1 MLISFNWLGRH
12 IDLGG
17 LTPAQVAGD
26 LTLSTAEVEGVEEF
40 LPHASAIV
48 VGKVLSREPHPKADR
63 LSLCRVDVGAAEPV
77 PIVCGAANVAA
88 GQTVPVAL
96 PGTTLPGI
104 GRLEKAKI
112 RGEVSLGMICSEQE
126 VGLADESAGI
136 WVLPATLAPGQTL
149 AKALGLGDAVIDIDN
164 KSLTHRPDLWGH
176 RGIAR
181 ELSAIYRR
189 PLRPLDTR
197 WPTLGSGA
205 AVPVSIEHPSC
216 LRYLALPIDGVEV
229 LDSPLWL
236 RALLR
241 AVGQRSRGQLVDLS
255 NFVMLDLGQPNHVFD
270 RSLLGPDGIVVRKA
284 RASEPFTTLA
294 AEQLEL
300 SDEDLLITSRGVGVA
315 LAGVIGGAN
324 SEVRSDT
331 QSLLLE
337 VATFDA
343 TTIRRA
349 SVRHALRTDSS
360 ARFEKSLD
368 PELPPLAAAHFVR
381 LLLELQP
388 QVKLPAPAS
397 DVRTR
402 EPREVSIVLRPQRVR
417 DALGAPLSDEQIVD
431 ILVRLGFGVSPSGAS
446 ASAASTSAVLPA
458 PGGELVVKVPSDR
471 ATKDIG
477 IERDLVEEVGR
488 LFGYGNIA
496 ERPLV
501 APIEPPPHD
510 ERRWLVRRI
519 ADRLAGAARFTE
531 TIGYSFHSDDLLALF
546 GLAELQHASVRNPV
560 VAQQSRIR
568 RTLVPSLL
576 ANIEQNRRYRD
587 EVRLFEIGKGYLA
600 ERRNPGHEPEERHI
614 VGLVLAAPH
623 RRDASYADNSLAKLQ
638 AVVADVLGVLERE
651 SIAWGPGEVPPY
663 GQPGRAL
670 AATFA
675 SGVVTATIVSP
686 RPELLAA
693 LGLKGGLQSD
703 VAVAEISIDAL
714 LAAPRQTRRYVPL
727 PRFPG
732 IKVDVAIAVATKVRS
747 ADVVA
752 VIQDAGGAVCRA
764 VDLFD
769 VYTGGAVGDGK
780 KSLAYH
786 VLLQADDRTLGDT
799 EEQKFLKRLA
809 SKLEAIDAVLRD
821 G

>member
-12 IDLGG
+12 IDLSG

-48 VGKVLSREPHPKADR
+48 VGKVLSRDPHPKADR
-63 LSLCRVDVGAAEPV
+63 LSLCRVDVGGAEPV

-96 PGTTLPGI
+96 PGTTVPGI

-136 WVLPATLAPGQTL
+136 WVLPDDLAAGQSL
-149 AKALGLGDAVIDIDN
+149 AKALGLGDWVIDIDN

-189 PLRPLDTR
+189 PLLPLDTS
-197 WPTLGSGA
+197 WPQLGSGA

-216 LRYLALPIDGVEV
+216 LRYLALPIEGVLGLE
-229 LDSPLWL
+229 SPLWL

-294 AEQLEL
+294 GLELKL
-300 SDEDLLITSRGVGVA
+300 SDEDLLIASNGEGVA

-324 SEVRSDT
+324 SEVRSGT
-331 QSLLLE
+331 TSLLLE

-343 TTIRRA
+343 TTVRRA

-368 PELPPLAAAHFVR
+368 PELPPLAAAHFAR

-388 QVKLPAPAS
+388 QVTLPASPT

-402 EPREVSIVLRPQRVR
+402 QPRVVSIVLRPQRVR

-431 ILVRLGFGVSPSGAS
+431 ILVRLGFGVTSGGQS
-446 ASAASTSAVLPA
+446 
-458 PGGELVVKVPSDR
+458 GELLVQVPSDR
-471 ATKDIG
+471 ATKDVG

-488 LFGYGNIA
+488 LYGYGNIA

-531 TIGYSFHSDDLLALF
+531 TIGYSFHSDELLEMF

-587 EVRLFEIGKGYLA
+587 EVRLFEIGKGYLG
-600 ERRNPGHEPEERHI
+600 ERRNAKHEPEERHL
-614 VGLVLAAPH
+614 VGLVLAAPY
-623 RRDASYADNSLAKLQ
+623 RRDASYSDNSLAKLQ

-651 SIAWGPGEVPPY
+651 DVSWGPVEVPPY

-670 AATFA
+670 AASFA
-675 SGVVTATIVSP
+675 SGPVVATIVSP
-686 RPELLAA
+686 RPELLAT

-714 LAAPRQTRRYVPL
+714 MAAARQTRRYVPL

-732 IKVDVAIAVATKVRS
+732 IKVDVAIAVPTRVRS

-752 VIQDAGGAVCRA
+752 VIQDAAGSVCRA

-769 VYTGGAVGDGK
+769 VYTGGAVGEGK

-799 EEQKFLKRLA
+799 EEQKFLKRLGG
-809 SKLEAIDAVLRD
+809 KLAAIEAVLRD

>member
-17 LTPAQVAGD
+17 LTPAQVAAD

-40 LPHASAIV
+40 LPHARAII
-48 VGKVLSREPHPKADR
+48 VGKVLSRDPHPKADR

-104 GRLEKAKI
+104 GKLEKAKI

-136 WVLPATLAPGQTL
+136 WVLPDTLAAGQTL
-149 AKALGLGDAVIDIDN
+149 AVALGLGDAVIDIDN

-189 PLRPLDTR
+189 PLLPIDTS
-197 WPTLGSGA
+197 WPELGSGPS
-205 AVPVSIEHPSC
+205 VPVSIEHPSC
-216 LRYLALPIDGVEV
+216 SRYLALPIDGVQALE
-229 LDSPLWL
+229 SPLWL

-270 RSLLGPDGIVVRKA
+270 RSLLGRDGIIVRKA
-284 RASEPFTTLA
+284 RAAERFTTLTGQ
-294 AEQLEL
+294 QLEL
-300 SDEDLLITSRGVGVA
+300 SDEDLLIVSKDEGVA

-324 SEVRSDT
+324 SEVRGDT
-331 QSLLLE
+331 KALLLE

-343 TTIRRA
+343 TTVRRA

-368 PELPPLAAAHFVR
+368 PELPPLAAAHFAR

-388 QVKLPAPAS
+388 QVTLPAAPT

-402 EPREVSIVLRPQRVR
+402 EPRAVAIVLRLQRVR

-431 ILVRLGFGVSPSGAS
+431 ILVRLGFGVSPGAS
-446 ASAASTSAVLPA
+446 
-458 PGGELVVKVPSDR
+458 GDERLVQVPTDR

-488 LFGYGNIA
+488 LHGYGNIA

-519 ADRLAGAARFTE
+519 ADRLAGAARYTE
-531 TIGYSFHSDDLLALF
+531 TICYSFHSDELIAMF
-546 GLAELQHASVRNPV
+546 GLADLPHARLSNPV

-600 ERRNPGHEPEERHI
+600 ERRNAAHEPEERHL
-614 VGLVLAAPH
+614 VGLVLAAPL
-623 RRDASYADNSLAKLQ
+623 RRDASFADNSLAKLQ

-651 SIAWGPGEVPPY
+651 TFSWGPGDVPPY
-663 GQPGRAL
+663 GLPGRAL

-675 SGVVTATIVSP
+675 SGGVAATVVSP

-693 LGLKGGLQSD
+693 LGLKGNLQSD
-703 VAVAEISIDAL
+703 VAVAEISIDAV

-732 IKVDVAIAVATKVRS
+732 IKVDVAIAVPTRVRS
-747 ADVVA
+747 GDVVA
-752 VIQDAGGAVCRA
+752 VIQDAAGPVCRA
-764 VDLFD
+764 VELFD
-769 VYTGGAVGDGK
+769 VYTGGAVGEGK

-786 VLLQADDRTLGDT
+786 VLLAADDRTLGDT

>member
-12 IDLGG
+12 IDLAG

-40 LPHASAIV
+40 LPHARALV
-48 VGKVLSREPHPKADR
+48 VGKVVSRDPHPKADR
-63 LSLCRVDVGAAEPV
+63 LSLCRVDVGGAEPI

-104 GRLEKAKI
+104 GKLEKAKI

-136 WVLPATLAPGQTL
+136 WVLPDTLAPGQTL
-149 AKALGLGDAVIDIDN
+149 AAALGLGDAVIDIDN

-189 PLRPLDTR
+189 PLLPLDTT
-197 WPTLGSGA
+197 WPELGSGPR
-205 AVPVSIEHPSC
+205 VPVAIDDPAC
-216 LRYLALPIDGVEV
+216 ARYLALPIERVEV
-229 LDSPLWL
+229 RESPLWL

-270 RSLLGPDGIVVRKA
+270 RALLGGDGIVVRKA

-294 AEQLEL
+294 GLEL
-300 SDEDLLITSRGVGVA
+300 KLAADDLLITSKGEGVA

-331 QSLLLE
+331 RSVLLE

-343 TTIRRA
+343 TTVRRT

-381 LLLELQP
+381 LLLALQP
-388 QVKLPAPAS
+388 QVQLPAAPT

-402 EPREVSIVLRPQRVR
+402 EPRAVAIVLRPQRVR

-431 ILVRLGFGVSPSGAS
+431 ILVRLGFGVKPGAS
-446 ASAASTSAVLPA
+446 GT
-458 PGGELVVKVPSDR
+458 ELLVEVPSDR

-488 LFGYGNIA
+488 LYGYGNIA

-531 TIGYSFHSDDLLALF
+531 TIGYSFQSDELLATF

-600 ERRNPGHEPEERHI
+600 ERRNAAHEPEERHL
-614 VGLVLAAPH
+614 VGLVLAGPV
-623 RRDASYADNSLAKLQ
+623 RRDATYKDNSLARLQ

-651 SIAWGPGEVPPY
+651 NVSWGPGEAPAY

-675 SGVVTATIVSP
+675 SGGIAATVISP
-686 RPELLAA
+686 RAEVLAA
-693 LGLKGGLQSD
+693 LGLKAGLQSD

-732 IKVDVAIAVATKVRS
+732 VKVDVAIAVPTQVRS

-752 VIQDAGGAVCRA
+752 VIQEAAGAVCRS

-769 VYTGGAVGDGK
+769 VYSGGAVGEGK

-809 SKLEAIDAVLRD
+809 GKLEAIDAVLRD